1 MSLENFRKPKSIAI
15 LFNNELREASV
26 LAEDIKSHLSGEF
39 TVYLDG
45 TRSVLE
51 KELSIQADLII
62 SVGGDGT
69 ILRCAH
75 VASQSQIPLLGVNMG
90 NLGFLCEVEASDVKN
105 RLNQYLSGSA
115 IIEQRSTLNIKLQS
129 NSIQQEFFALNDF
142 VLARGA
148 KIRVIDVE
156 TSINGKHFATYRG
169 DGLVVSTATGST
181 AYSLSLGGAILSPWS
196 DSIMIKPIASHTSL
210 LGGMVLEKDSFIRLK
225 ADSPEDLSITVDGFM
240 DVQLREL
247 DHIDI
252 SVNGENRVNFVR
264 LPDFREEYWSL
275 LTRKLE
281 LRKGDS
287 LGK

>member
-75 VASQSQIPLLGVNMG
+75 VANQSQIPLLGVNMG

-240 DVQLREL
+240 DVQLSEL

>member
-1 MSLENFRKPKSIAI
+1 
-15 LFNNELREASV
+15 
-26 LAEDIKSHLSGEF
+26 
-39 TVYLDG
+39 
-45 TRSVLE
+45 
-51 KELSIQADLII
+51 
-62 SVGGDGT
+62 
-69 ILRCAH
+69 
-75 VASQSQIPLLGVNMG
+75 MG
-90 NLGFLCEVEASDVKN
+90 NLGFLCEVEATDVKN

-196 DSIMIKPIASHTSL
+196 DNMMIKPIASHTSL

>member
-1 MSLENFRKPKSIAI
+1 MSLENFSKPKSIAI
-15 LFNNELREASV
+15 LFNSELREASV
-26 LAEDIKSHLSGEF
+26 LADDIKSHLSEEF

-51 KELSIQADLII
+51 KGLNIQADLII

-75 VASQSQIPLLGVNMG
+75 VANRSQIPLLGVNMG
-90 NLGFLCEVEASDVKN
+90 NLGFLCEVEATDVKN

-196 DSIMIKPIASHTSL
+196 DNMMIKPIASHTSL